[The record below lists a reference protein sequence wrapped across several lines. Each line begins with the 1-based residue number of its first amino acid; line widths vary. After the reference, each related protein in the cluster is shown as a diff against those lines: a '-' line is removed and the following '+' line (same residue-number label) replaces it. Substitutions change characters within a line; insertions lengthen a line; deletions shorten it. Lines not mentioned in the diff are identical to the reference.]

1 MQMAKAL
8 TIGKEMRRR
17 DVEGLRGISILMI
30 ALFHAFPAT
39 VHGGFAAVS
48 VFFTL
53 AGYFAMRSLVRWQ
66 VQEKGWCV
74 PYSFLYSRAKRLVSP
89 YWAVLFATLLVS
101 FGLTLPI
108 DFQAFRDA
116 LLSALAFISNI
127 FFQRGESYFGP
138 KSFENPYLHTWFLSI
153 QLQLFFIFSLAV
165 GWFRSRKSQRGV
177 VLLLLFLS
185 SVAGI
190 TLSALR
196 GKDFA
201 YYSVVARMPEFLLG
215 ALAYLVEGAQV
226 ERLKARAS
234 FCNVIS
240 IACVIAIA
248 FTLLFSNAQTVYA
261 SAAAFVP
268 GVATAG
274 LLLFGGGVVAHCLR
288 WKPLVYLGRISYE
301 LFLVHWPILAL
312 LRYRL
317 NVPALAWWQGGVALI
332 GAFGL
337 AAGWSRLRGRVGSM
351 DKSIVH
357 TYVKWGIL
365 GALCVLA
372 TFSLDVV
379 SRRMSRSEMVLMS
392 HDAFG
397 RSSHAGS
404 AFVGADTLGDRSSSR
419 SILLMGNSHAYTMKR
434 YLDLFGKQYGY
445 KVYAISLGLF
455 PNLPGFREEEFINRR
470 SEKNYKQVI
479 GPTMALV
486 PKVDVILLSATWD
499 AYDWTPNV
507 KLLCDRMRDNQALL
521 VLVQY
526 PTALRNLLR
535 ENMGVIKRKK
545 RTSDCAM
552 IKTPLSRSVVKLADE
567 KENVAIVDLWRDAD
581 FPDWPFY
588 NDTLMYY
595 DDFHLNFYGSEKYF
609 VASKERLDSA
619 LREALGRIVK

>member
-8 TIGKEMRRR
+8 TIGKETRRR

-39 VHGGFAAVS
+39 VHGGYAAVS

-53 AGYFAMRSLVRWQ
+53 AGYFAMRSLIRWQ

-89 YWAVLFATLLVS
+89 YWTVLFATLLVS

-138 KSFENPYLHTWFLSI
+138 RSFENPYLHTWFLSI

-185 SVAGI
+185 SMAGI

-234 FCNVIS
+234 FCNSIS

-248 FTLLFSNAQTVYA
+248 YTLLFSNAQTVYA
-261 SAAAFVP
+261 SAMAFVP

-288 WKPLVYLGRISYE
+288 WNPLVYLGRISYE

-317 NVPALAWWQGGVALI
+317 DVPALAWWQGGVALI
-332 GAFGL
+332 GALGL
-337 AAGWSRLRGRVGSM
+337 AAGWSRLRGREESM

-365 GALCVLA
+365 GALCALA
-372 TFSLDVV
+372 TF
-379 SRRMSRSEMVLMS
+379 
-392 HDAFG
+392 
-397 RSSHAGS
+397 
-404 AFVGADTLGDRSSSR
+404 
-419 SILLMGNSHAYTMKR
+419 
-434 YLDLFGKQYGY
+434 
-445 KVYAISLGLF
+445 
-455 PNLPGFREEEFINRR
+455 
-470 SEKNYKQVI
+470 
-479 GPTMALV
+479 
-486 PKVDVILLSATWD
+486 
-499 AYDWTPNV
+499 
-507 KLLCDRMRDNQALL
+507 
-521 VLVQY
+521 
-526 PTALRNLLR
+526 
-535 ENMGVIKRKK
+535 
-545 RTSDCAM
+545 
-552 IKTPLSRSVVKLADE
+552 
-567 KENVAIVDLWRDAD
+567 
-581 FPDWPFY
+581 
-588 NDTLMYY
+588 
-595 DDFHLNFYGSEKYF
+595 
-609 VASKERLDSA
+609 
-619 LREALGRIVK
+619 